1 VFFADEPIAT
11 IDPRV
16 FPLNQQPEAT
26 AGR

>member
-1 VFFADEPIAT
+1 VFFADEPIAK